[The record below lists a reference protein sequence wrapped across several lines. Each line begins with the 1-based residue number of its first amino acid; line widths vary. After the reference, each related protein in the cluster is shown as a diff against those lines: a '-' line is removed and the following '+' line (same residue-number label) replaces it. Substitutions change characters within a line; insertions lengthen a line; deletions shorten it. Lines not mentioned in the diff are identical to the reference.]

1 MTKSDASQKR
11 DHYRTGVTYPIWYR
25 DFRDIPEAEDWIRS
39 VSRDLSGGGA
49 SFEMPD
55 FLLRPRKPGDL
66 LELQVVVP
74 PTPVFAIAEVVRVFE
89 EPEDSW
95 CAGVKFLSIEVS
107 DRDRIVRT
115 VLSEGVK
122 GR

>member
-1 MTKSDASQKR
+1 LTRTNGSQKR
-11 DHYRTGVTYPIWYR
+11 NHYRTGVAYPIWYR
-25 DFRDIPEAEDWIRS
+25 DFRDMAETGDWVHS

-55 FLLRPRKPGDL
+55 FPPAARKPGDL

-89 EPEDSW
+89 EPEGSW
-95 CAGVKFLSIEVS
+95 CAGVKFASIDAS

>member
-1 MTKSDASQKR
+1 
-11 DHYRTGVTYPIWYR
+11 
-25 DFRDIPEAEDWIRS
+25 

-55 FLLRPRKPGDL
+55 SPPVSRKPGDL

-74 PTPVFAIAEVVRVFE
+74 PTPVFAIAEVVRVFQDE
-89 EPEDSW
+89 RGSW
-95 CAGVKFLSIEVS
+95 CAGVKFASIDAP